1 MTEPSRPTYQ
11 AIVQAAV
18 EATGSTGGWLLAV
31 DDEAFTVLAVYG
43 HGGGDSHDGHDSP
56 PGRVGE
62 RVAADGAAGFVATSG
77 QPAAMQ
83 ISADDADNAGAGG
96 GSGIPS
102 AILAVPC
109 GTEEVVGVIELVDP
123 AGGAYSFDD
132 VEVISMLADVA
143 GAAMTETGAG
153 PVPPS
158 PAALALGLE
167 RLAAS
172 DSGRYA
178 AVARSVESLL

>member
-1 MTEPSRPTYQ
+1 MAELSRPTYQ

-31 DDEAFTVLAVYG
+31 DDGSFTVLAVYG
-43 HGGGDSHDGHDSP
+43 HDGAAD
-56 PGRVGE
+56 RVGE
-62 RVAADGAAGFVATSG
+62 RVGADGAAGFVATSG

-83 ISADDADNAGAGG
+83 ISTDDVDNDGAGG
-96 GSGIPS
+96 GAGTPS

-109 GTEEVVGVIELVDP
+109 GTEEVIGVVELVDP

-132 VEVISMLADVA
+132 VEVVSMLADVA

-153 PVPPS
+153 PSAPS
-158 PAALALGLE
+158 PAALSRWLE

-172 DSGRYA
+172 DAGRYA
-178 AVARSVESLL
+178 AVARAVESLL

>member
-1 MTEPSRPTYQ
+1 MAEPSRPTYH

-31 DDEAFTVLAVYG
+31 DDGSFTVLAVYG
-43 HGGGDSHDGHDSP
+43 HDGASDRVG
-56 PGRVGE
+56 GRVG
-62 RVAADGAAGFVATSG
+62 ADGAAGFVATSG

-83 ISADDADNAGAGG
+83 ISTGDVDNDGAGG
-96 GSGIPS
+96 GVGTPS

-109 GTEEVVGVIELVDP
+109 GTEEVIGVVELVDP
-123 AGGAYSFDD
+123 VGGAYSFDD
-132 VEVISMLADVA
+132 VEVVSMLADVA

-153 PVPPS
+153 PTAPS
-158 PAALALGLE
+158 PAALSRGLE

-172 DSGRYA
+172 DAGRYA
-178 AVARSVESLL
+178 AVARAVESLL